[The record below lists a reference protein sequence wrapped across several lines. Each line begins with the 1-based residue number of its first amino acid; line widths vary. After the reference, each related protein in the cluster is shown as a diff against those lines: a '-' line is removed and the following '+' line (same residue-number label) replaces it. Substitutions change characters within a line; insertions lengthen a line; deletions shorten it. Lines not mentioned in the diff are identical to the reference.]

1 MKKVIALLLA
11 TLMVLS
17 LFACGKNEEAQQPE
31 EDIKL
36 QIGYGRACITPETS
50 VPINGYN
57 SGDSRMSTEVLDDI
71 YVTCIAMSDGNN
83 RALLFSQDLYV
94 STAVQTPSLR
104 SELTAAVGVPS
115 ANIFF
120 AATGNYSA
128 PNLKSS
134 HESMAGYLE
143 LYHAAILQA
152 AQDALADLAPTTMS
166 QTSINVENMAFV
178 HHYTMEDGTV
188 EDAYYGFFDREI
200 TGHAAEGDT
209 TMRIVKAER
218 KDKEDVVLISWQ
230 CRPTLTGGKEK
241 TVISA
246 DFIGY
251 MRDKVEAATGA
262 KPIYFNGGYGEL
274 SPTSLIKSED
284 HGLDV
289 KAYGE
294 KLADYALEALSG
306 EMTPITNGK
315 SVGVYTIA
323 GYGFKLNHT
332 EEDREED
339 AKKVVAERKEKGYAV
354 ADKMAKEMG
363 FRSVYHAGSI
373 ASRSS
378 RKEKE
383 NIEISA
389 LRFGELGFLMVPM
402 AVFSTTAADAIEKGA
417 TEATFVLTQANAA
430 WNTIPAE
437 DTFQYGGYEADVSY
451 FAPGEAER
459 ALKNLN
465 EMLLMTTD
473 D

>member
-1 MKKVIALLLA
+1 MKRFFALLLA
-11 TLMVLS
+11 ALMVFS
-17 LFACGKNEEAQQPE
+17 LFACGNTEEKQAEAAP
-31 EDIKL
+31 KL
-36 QIGYGRACITPETS
+36 QLGYGRVCITPETS
-50 VPINGYN
+50 VPLNGYGT
-57 SGDSRMSTEVLDDI
+57 STDRMSTEVLDDL

-83 RALLFSQDLYV
+83 TALLFSQDLLV
-94 STAVQTPSLR
+94 STANQTPGLR

-115 ANIFF
+115 ANIFM
-120 AATGNYSA
+120 AATSTYSA
-128 PNLKSS
+128 PDLKST
-134 HESMAGYLE
+134 HESMTGYLE
-143 LYHAAILQA
+143 LYHVAVIQA
-152 AQDALADLAPTTMS
+152 ARDALADLAPTTMS
-166 QTSINVENMAFV
+166 SASIDVEGMSFV

-209 TMRIVKAER
+209 TMRLVKAQR
-218 KDKEDVVLISWQ
+218 KDKEDIVLISWQ
-230 CRPTLTGGKEK
+230 CRPTMVGSK
-241 TVISA
+241 TDTRISA
-246 DFIGY
+246 DFVGY
-251 MRDKVEAATGA
+251 LRNKVEAETGA
-262 KPIYFNGGYGEL
+262 KAVYFTGGYGEL
-274 SPTSLIKSED
+274 SPTSKIKSED

-306 EMTPITNGK
+306 ELTPITDGK

-323 GYGFKLNHT
+323 GYGFRINHT
-332 EEDREED
+332 EEDRAED
-339 AKKVVAERKEKGYAV
+339 AKKVVAERKEKGYEV

-373 ASRSS
+373 VSRTG

-389 LRFGELGFLMVPM
+389 LRFGELGFLMMPM
-402 AVFSTTAADAIEKGA
+402 AVFSTTAEEAIQNGV
-417 TEATFVLTQANAA
+417 TEATLVLTQANAA
-430 WNTIPAE
+430 WNTIPDE
-437 DTFQYGGYEADVSY
+437 DTFKYGGYEADVSY